1 MSYSDID
8 TEIAVLAEEA
18 DKLRH
23 LAEDDPLKLPLG
35 PLVDKINALRA
46 EQAKSSLFELEKPA
60 IEEPATAKKRGRP
73 AKADE

>member
-8 TEIAVLAEEA
+8 TEITVLAEEA

-35 PLVDKINALRA
+35 PLIDKINALRA
-46 EQAKSSLFELEKPA
+46 EQAVSLRSDPENPP
-60 IEEPATAKKRGRP
+60 IEEAAVAKKRGRP
-73 AKADE
+73 AKANE